1 MRIRLLPAVAILLL
15 ALVITSCGA
24 PQPAQQ
30 ASIQVIPAARK
41 AAAPELPAVVIY
53 SQPPKPGG
61 ELIPSSWREP
71 GGSASDRAV
80 WENFGFENPQTI
92 SEVRWRGGYDPAKAG
107 SGGPVQDFTVGIYS
121 SIPAGSEPNLAIA
134 PLVHYRVGGKAGE
147 TRSEVLG
154 EVQTYEYRFELPE
167 PFEAARA
174 TTYWVQIEAFQ
185 AGEPDWG
192 LLAGGG
198 TLGDGRHFRGT
209 AAGYF
214 YQLVL
219 EDAAIELLA
228 PVKDGIAPLAE
239 VGASLEE
246 IAAMMANLPPPEEVP
261 VSADG
266 IQEVVLVVSRSGY
279 TPIHFAVKAGVP
291 VRLTFR
297 QLGYVPGGNE
307 LLVRWGEDRETYLIL
322 ASPTDKKVLDFTP
335 LEPGEYRFS
344 CPHDWY
350 EGVMTVRE

>member
-1 MRIRLLPAVAILLL
+1 MRIRLFQAAAALLLAVAI
-15 ALVITSCGA
+15 ISCGG

-30 ASIQVIPAARK
+30 ASIQIVPAARK
-41 AAAPELPAVVIY
+41 AAASVPPAVVIY
-53 SQPPKPGG
+53 SQPPKASG

-71 GGSASDRAV
+71 EGSEADRSA
-80 WENFGFENPQTI
+80 WESFGFENPQTI

-107 SGGPVQDFTVGIYS
+107 SGGPVHDFTVGIYS
-121 SIPAGSEPNLAIA
+121 SIPAGSEPNLAVA
-134 PLVHYRVGGKAGE
+134 PLAHYRVGGDAGE
-147 TRSEVLG
+147 TPSEVLG
-154 EVQTYEYRFELPE
+154 GVQTYEYRFELPE
-167 PFEAARA
+167 PFEAAPA

-192 LLAGGG
+192 LLTGGG

-228 PVKDGIAPLAE
+228 PVRDGVVPVAE

-246 IAAMMANLPPPEEVP
+246 IAAMLANLPPPEEVP
-261 VSADG
+261 VSTEG
-266 IQEVVLVVSRSGY
+266 IQEVILVVSRSGY

-307 LLVRWGEDRETYLIL
+307 LLVRWGEGRETYLIL